1 MNILITGTAG
11 FIGFSVAKEL
21 LDKNHQI
28 YGIDNLDNYYSVKL
42 KKKRLEEL
50 KKYKN
55 FIFYNIDITNKK
67 NIKKISKL
75 KIKRFNCN

>member
-42 KKKRLEEL
+42 KKKKIRR
-50 KKYKN
+50 
-55 FIFYNIDITNKK
+55 F
-67 NIKKISKL
+67 KKI
-75 KIKRFNCN
+75 

>member
-28 YGIDNLDNYYSVKL
+28 YGIDVQ
-42 KKKRLEEL
+42 
-50 KKYKN
+50 
-55 FIFYNIDITNKK
+55 
-67 NIKKISKL
+67 KISQNL
-75 KIKRFNCN
+75 TNLRSVIL